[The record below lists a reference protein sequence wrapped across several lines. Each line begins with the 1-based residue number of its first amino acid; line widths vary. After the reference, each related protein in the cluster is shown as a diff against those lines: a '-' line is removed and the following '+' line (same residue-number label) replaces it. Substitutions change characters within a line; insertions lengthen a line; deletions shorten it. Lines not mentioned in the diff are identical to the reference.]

1 MKTKNLT
8 IRLNMNKEDDRRAYE
23 YLQQEKKSYTKVIVT
38 AICEYKKLVEQN
50 NREDLFLERVITA
63 VREELSKNDP
73 IRSLVQIVQTT
84 SAQNPPALPVADQE
98 EPAESEE
105 TLMNFLDSF

>member
-1 MKTKNLT
+1 MKLKNLT
-8 IRLNMNKEDDRRAYE
+8 LRLNLDKEEDRRAYE
-23 YLQQEKKSYTKVIVT
+23 YLQQAKKSYTKVIVT
-38 AICEYKKLVEQN
+38 AICEHEKLVEQN

-63 VREELSKNDP
+63 VREELAKNDA

-98 EPAESEE
+98 ETTESKE